1 MNIWSDRIV
10 ETYVGPWQQVF
21 EDDSGKHFEPFE
33 VVKLLSRHSEGY
45 DDWYAAVRKI
55 LDYDMI
61 WVPENKP
68 LAKKLETLGLT
79 VVMS

>member
-10 ETYVGPWQQVF
+10 ETHGGHSELF

-45 DDWYAAVRKI
+45 DNWWLAVKKI

>member
-10 ETYVGPWQQVF
+10 ETHGGHSELF

-33 VVKLLSRHSEGY
+33 VVKLLSRLSEGY
-45 DDWYAAVRKI
+45 DDLYAAVRKI

>member
-10 ETYVGPWQQVF
+10 ETHGGHSELF

-61 WVPENKP
+61 WLPENKT
-68 LAKKLETLGLT
+68 LAKKLEAIGLI
-79 VVMS
+79 VVTQ